1 MRESRVFA
9 AERAELA
16 AAREFV
22 AQIGAL
28 AGLDAAAIQHCE
40 LAVDEAMSNI
50 IEHGYR
56 SPGSDQSIEITCI
69 TSDEGL
75 TIIIIDSGEAFNPL
89 SNPIPNYLTPLAERT
104 EGGWGIHFIR
114 TLMDKVQYARRD
126 GQNQLTMLKHRAL
139 H

>member
-1 MRESRVFA
+1 MRDSRLFA

-22 AQIGAL
+22 AHMGAL
-28 AGLDAAAIQHCE
+28 AGLDDSAIQHCE

-56 SPGSDQSIEITCI
+56 SLDTNQSIEITCI
-69 TSDEGL
+69 SSDEGL
-75 TIIIIDSGEAFNPL
+75 TITIIDSGEAFNPL
-89 SNPIPNYLTPLAERT
+89 SNPIPNHLTPLTERT

-114 TLMDKVQYARRD
+114 TLMDRVQYIHLD
-126 GQNQLTMLKHRAL
+126 GRNHLTMHKHRPF

>member
-1 MRESRVFA
+1 MRDSRVFA
-9 AERAELA
+9 AEQAELA

-22 AQIGAL
+22 AQMGAL

-56 SPGSDQSIEITCI
+56 TPDTDQSIEITCI
-69 TSDEGL
+69 SSDEGL
-75 TIIIIDSGEAFNPL
+75 TITIIDSREAFNPL
-89 SNPIPNYLTPLAERT
+89 SKPIPNYLTPLAERT

-126 GQNQLTMLKHRAL
+126 GQNQLTMHKHRSL
-139 H
+139 N